1 MSEIKNNNGYS
12 DQYFVN
18 LFEMATRL
26 GTVYAVD
33 DGNHYTDEA
42 SAISRCKDAL
52 KLRKIKRYAKI
63 TAETCPMNY
72 DELQAMMVSV
82 DNMPANP
89 VAPVAT
95 KPKIDLDKAR
105 KAFEERKAKRGRKTA
120 AKE

>member
-12 DQYFVN
+12 EQYFVN
-18 LFEMATRL
+18 LLEMATRL
-26 GTVYAVD
+26 GVVYAVD

-63 TAETCPMNY
+63 TAETCPTNY
-72 DELQAMMVSV
+72 EELMAMMVSV
-82 DNMPANP
+82 DSTP
-89 VAPVAT
+89 VDTSAPVAT
-95 KPKIDLDKAR
+95 TSKIDLEKAR